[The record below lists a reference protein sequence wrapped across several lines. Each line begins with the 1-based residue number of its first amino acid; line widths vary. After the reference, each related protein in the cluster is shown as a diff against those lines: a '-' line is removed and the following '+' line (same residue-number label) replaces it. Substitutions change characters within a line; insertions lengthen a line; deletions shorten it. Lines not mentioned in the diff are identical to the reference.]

1 MPNDFPTRSYDEWK
15 TRVDEMPN
23 PRHPRIAEDA
33 VDGPNLPTCTKC
45 HYFIDECVCDDLD
58 EDSI

>member
-1 MPNDFPTRSYDEWK
+1 MSNDFPSRSYDEWK

-33 VDGPNLPTCTKC
+33 VDGPDLPVCVRC
-45 HYFIDECVCDDLD
+45 HYFIDECVCDDD
-58 EDSI
+58 